1 MEVAVVVGGLLAAAW
16 LVSIPRDFRA
26 KRWHYVHIA
35 LIAAP
40 ILAAAWALPPID
52 AALDTFLMSGGVLL
66 GLCVAT
72 WMIGSVLR
80 NHSLMDI
87 AYPLMV
93 LGVAAFAFSRS
104 ASGFSPHSLVLFG
117 LVAVWALRLV
127 SHAVRTNFT
136 VEQEPYASLRKRYGP
151 RWFTW
156 SFFAVYAL
164 QGMILWA
171 WCAAIVF
178 AMSAPDGR
186 LGPLDMLG
194 VCVWAVGFLFQS
206 VGDWQLK
213 RFKADPANRGRLMQS
228 GLWSLTRHPNY
239 FGEAMMWTGY
249 FLFALQHPWGWLTL
263 FSPIY
268 VYWFM
273 GYGSAAPGNERHMRK
288 TRPDYD
294 DYARRVPRM
303 FPRLPFTGGGARG

>member
-1 MEVAVVVGGLLAAAW
+1 VEAAIVIGGLLAVAW
-16 LVSIPRDFRA
+16 LASIPRDFRA
-26 KRWHYVHIA
+26 KPWHHVHIL
-35 LIAAP
+35 LIAVP
-40 ILAAAWALPPID
+40 IAAAFLAPP
-52 AALDTFLMSGGVLL
+52 AAQGALDTLLLSGGVLL
-66 GLCVAT
+66 VLCLAT
-72 WMIGSVLR
+72 WLIGSVLR
-80 NHSLMDI
+80 NHSFMDI

-93 LGVAAFAFSRS
+93 LGVATYGLSRS
-104 ASGFSPHSLVLFG
+104 ASGLSPHSLVLFG
-117 LVAVWALRLV
+117 LVAIWALRLV
-127 SHAVRTNFT
+127 SHAVRTNLR
-136 VEQEPYASLRKRYGP
+136 VEQEPYASLRKRYGS

-171 WCAAIVF
+171 WCAGIVF
-178 AMSAPDGR
+178 GMSAPDGD
-186 LGPLDMLG
+186 LGPIDLLG
-194 VCVWAVGFLFQS
+194 VAVWGVGFLFQA

-213 RFKADPANRGRLMQS
+213 RFKADPASRGKVMQA

-239 FGEAMMWTGY
+239 FGEAVMWTGY
-249 FLFALQHPWGWLTL
+249 FLFALQHPWGWITL

-303 FPRLPFTGGGARG
+303 IPRLPFTGGSARG